1 MSINGIQS
9 TVWLRIVGFTNE
21 VISKRSNLK
30 FTIKNNIFNN
40 SNEIKNE

>member
-21 VISKRSNLK
+21 VISSLQSKTTFLTIRMKLK
-30 FTIKNNIFNN
+30 WI
-40 SNEIKNE
+40 S